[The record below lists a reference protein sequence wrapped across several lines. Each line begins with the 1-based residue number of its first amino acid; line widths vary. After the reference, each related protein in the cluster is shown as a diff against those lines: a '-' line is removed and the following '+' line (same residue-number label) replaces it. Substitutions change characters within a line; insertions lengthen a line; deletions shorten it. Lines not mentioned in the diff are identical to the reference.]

1 MVRRIDSLKK
11 EQGPLAGSMLMRALK
26 PWNTKL
32 FGLKKI
38 VLEEVSIMQRRI
50 SFFKK
55 GQNFRSDVA
64 LAADLRSAPER
75 VIAQMTFVEEVLSC
89 GRGLTI

>member
-1 MVRRIDSLKK
+1 MVRRIDNLRNEPS
-11 EQGPLAGSMLMRALK
+11 PLAGFMLMRAVR

-38 VLEEVSIMQRRI
+38 LLEEVSIMQRRI

-55 GQNFRSDVA
+55 GQNFRGDAA
-64 LAADLRSAPER
+64 LAADPRRAPER
-75 VIAQMTFVEEVLSC
+75 VIARMTFVKEVLSC
-89 GRGLTI
+89 GGGLTI